1 MPPSCVWARTPRAAV
16 CDPPCAAPLLS
27 ERTVRRARPAL
38 SLCALPLAPHRSHG
52 SPIPRSIRGPT
63 IGSASG
69 PAPGSVPERAAARKY
84 VENKPPRGLYVRVFI
99 YVIATHVLL
108 AFMSLLVVI
117 AKTR

>member
-1 MPPSCVWARTPRAAV
+1 MPDQHSPSGPPSV
-16 CDPPCAAPLLS
+16 PPPAAPPGAAP
-27 ERTVRRARPAL
+27 EPPRPD
-38 SLCALPLAPHRSHG
+38 SPLDSRS
-52 SPIPRSIRGPT
+52 GP
-63 IGSASG
+63 GSASG
-69 PAPGSVPERAAARKY
+69 PAPGSVPERTPARKY